1 MKNAENPF
9 DALEFQLS
17 LTRNRIVPGTLL
29 GAAALVAFL
38 CLPVPAPSKAP
49 PAGAGRLKYKS
60 PACIAFS
67 PKGRFAYVTNHTA
80 DTLGVVDTIA
90 GKLVGEI
97 PVGRGPWGV
106 VASPRGKVV
115 FTANQQ
121 DHTISFVGL
130 LQRKTFATVKCGYDP
145 MGLAISPDGRTL
157 YVANY
162 ISNDVSVINVSARRE
177 VARIKTGRAP
187 TYLAITPDG
196 KKLLVNNSLSPQAA
210 TDKNV
215 TAWVSVIDTA
225 TRKVIAEKRSP
236 GTMLLGRGIA
246 VSPDGKTAFC
256 VHSRPN
262 FTITTA
268 QIGQGWI
275 HTNALS
281 MIPLE
286 GDGKVVTVLLDNVNS
301 GAANPHGLAISKDG
315 GRLFVSHR
323 GIHKISVVDLKR
335 LRYLIRTMTPERL
348 KTAHVNLALLWRD
361 GRTINRFPAGGL
373 GSTGLAIS
381 PSDRNLYVAN
391 YFSDNITV
399 LDGVTGSLRK
409 TISLGGPAKMD
420 TVRRGEFLFHDA
432 TQCFQNW
439 LSCVSC
445 HPRTRADGVNWDLL
459 NDGITNP
466 KNAKSLVGSW
476 RTPPAMALGVRSSME
491 VAVEKGF
498 RFIQFIQ
505 PSDDT
510 LKSVRAYLRDIKYI
524 PSPYHRK
531 SDGSLDASAAR
542 GKKLFAQAG
551 CDGCHAPPLYT
562 DLKMYDVGTRT
573 NRNLK
578 GRQEFDT
585 PTLIELY
592 RTGPYLHDG
601 RAATLTDVIT
611 THNPDDE
618 HGETSKLTAAQKADL
633 VAFLM
638 SL

>member
-1 MKNAENPF
+1 
-9 DALEFQLS
+9 
-17 LTRNRIVPGTLL
+17 VL
-29 GAAALVAFL
+29 GAALLVA
-38 CLPVPAPSKAP
+38 CLGLIVAAPQKTPAARQ
-49 PAGAGRLKYKS
+49 AGLKYKS
-60 PACIAFS
+60 PACVAFS

-80 DTLGVVDTIA
+80 DTLGVIDATA
-90 GKLVGEI
+90 DKLVREI
-97 PVGRGPWGV
+97 TVGRGPWGL
-106 VASPRGKVV
+106 VASPDGKMV
-115 FTANQQ
+115 FVANQR
-121 DHTISFVGL
+121 DHTISFVDVS
-130 LQRKTFATVKCGYDP
+130 RNKAVATVKCGYDP
-145 MGLAISPDGRTL
+145 TGLAISPDGKTL
-157 YVANY
+157 YSANY
-162 ISNDVSVINVSARRE
+162 ISNDVSVIDTASRKE
-177 VARIKTGRAP
+177 IGRIKTGRAP
-187 TYLAITPDG
+187 MYLAITPDG

-215 TAWVSVIDTA
+215 TAWISVVDTVS
-225 TRKVIAEKRSP
+225 RKEIARKLSP

-246 VSPDGKTAFC
+246 ITPDGKTAFC

-281 MIPLE
+281 MVPLE

-301 GAANPHGLAISKDG
+301 GAANPHGLAISKDAR
-315 GRLFVSHR
+315 RLFVSHR
-323 GIHKISVVDLKR
+323 GIHKLSVIDLNR
-335 LRYLIRTMTPERL
+335 LRTIIRTMTPEKL
-348 KTAHVNLALLWRD
+348 ATAHINLALLWRD
-361 GRTINRFPAGGL
+361 GRTIDRTRSGGR
-373 GSTGLAIS
+373 GPTGIAIS
-381 PSDRNLYVAN
+381 PGGKRLFVAN
-391 YFSDNITV
+391 YFSDNISV
-399 LDGVTGSLRK
+399 LDGVTGKLRK

-420 TVRRGEFLFHDA
+420 LVRRGEFLFHDA

-476 RTPPAMALGVRSSME
+476 KTPPAMALGVRSSME

-505 PSDDT
+505 PTDDV
-510 LKSVRAYLRDIKYI
+510 LKAVRAYLRDVKHI
-524 PSPYHRK
+524 PSPYHRLA
-531 SDGSLDASAAR
+531 DGSLDASAAR
-542 GKKLFAQAG
+542 GKKLFDKAG
-551 CDGCHAPPLYT
+551 CGSCHTPGLYT

-578 GRQEFDT
+578 GREEFDT
-585 PTLIELY
+585 PTLLELY

-601 RAATLTDVIT
+601 RAATLLDVIT
-611 THNPDDE
+611 TFNPDDL
-618 HGETSKLTAAQKADL
+618 HGETSRMTAAQKADL